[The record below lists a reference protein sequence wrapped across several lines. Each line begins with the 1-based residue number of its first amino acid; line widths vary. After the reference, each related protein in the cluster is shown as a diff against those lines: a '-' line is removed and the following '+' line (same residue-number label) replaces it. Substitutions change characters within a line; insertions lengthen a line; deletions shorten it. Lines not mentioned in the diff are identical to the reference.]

1 MGGEFDPGPVPYTFE
16 EIDHEL
22 IFTVIFLPSADS
34 FNKDCCHM
42 LLKYTNRFFKPCP
55 WEIRVLM
62 NRLSVYKTESAVS
75 NIVGSL
81 YF

>member
-55 WEIRVLM
+55 G
-62 NRLSVYKTESAVS
+62 N
-75 NIVGSL
+75 
-81 YF
+81 